1 VLSRVHC
8 RIKRNSK
15 TFNACMQKKQVG
27 AVKKSVSKQ
36 IINVT
41 KPTQKISITHQCKN
55 GCNSFEIPLAQ
66 YSYGQ
71 A

>member
-1 VLSRVHC
+1 
-8 RIKRNSK
+8 
-15 TFNACMQKKQVG
+15 MQKKQVG